1 MWILSDLHL
10 SSRFSLI
17 NKNNLLAILDKIS
30 SGSPDRLLFNGD
42 AFDFARTRDIPS
54 DYSPTPFERKYG
66 MSSSL
71 ENSIRRMHLIIE
83 NNPEIFEILKKM
95 IEKGFILVFIYGNHD
110 SELRYPEVQK
120 ILSDRIGG
128 IVGENLLFSHRVID
142 NNIWIEHGHQYD
154 EENVMDYSGDS
165 YVPEEYTFGYIST
178 KYFGNIVESERRL
191 PRSDASAGEYFIWV
205 FKNFGLKSI
214 RFIIQY
220 FIYSFI
226 VLSRSGIF
234 FPFKE
239 KVNKIPYLYES
250 PIMVSFVRTIKRL
263 YLIQVSLFLFSLI
276 ATLIVV
282 LIKSEVI
289 YVPVIGLMFSLF
301 PLFKINNRDRLD
313 RIFNSVADAIKNSH
327 KIKFVVF
334 GHNHYSKT
342 EGAEYYSSVPSNT
355 ENGFSILKV
364 VDGRLEYVSL

>member
-10 SSRFSLI
+10 SARLSLI
-17 NKNNLLAILDKIS
+17 DKGEVIRILGSIS
-30 SGSPDRLLFNGD
+30 EHLPSQVVFNGD
-42 AFDFARTRDIPS
+42 TFDFARTRDIPS
-54 DYSPTPFERKYG
+54 DYSPTSFERKYG

-71 ENSIRRMHLIIE
+71 ENSIRRMQLIIE
-83 NNPEIFEILKKM
+83 NNPEIFEILKMM
-95 IEKGFILVFIYGNHD
+95 IEKGFVLVFIYGNHD
-110 SELRYPEVQK
+110 SELRYPKVQK

-142 NNIWIEHGHQYD
+142 RNIWIEHGHQYD

-191 PRSDASAGEYFIWV
+191 PRNDASAGEYFIWV

-239 KVNKIPYLYES
+239 KANKIPYLYEY

-263 YLIQVSLFLFSLI
+263 YLIQVLMFLFFLFAI
-276 ATLIVV
+276 FITI
-282 LIKSEVI
+282 LIKSEMV
-289 YVPVIGLMFSLF
+289 YLPMMGLVVSML
-301 PLFKINNRDRLD
+301 PLFKINNRNRLHSK
-313 RIFNSVADAIKNSH
+313 FGLVSH
-327 KIKFVVF
+327 RLKEIYNVRFVVF
-334 GHNHYSKT
+334 GHNHYSTT

-355 ENGFSILKV
+355 ENGISILKV

>member
-1 MWILSDLHL
+1 M
-10 SSRFSLI
+10 I

-54 DYSPTPFERKYG
+54 DYSSTPFERKYG

-95 IEKGFILVFIYGNHD
+95 IEKGFVLVFIYGNHD

-178 KYFGNIVESERRL
+178 KYFGNIVERERRL
-191 PRSDASAGEYFIWV
+191 PRNDASAGEYFIWV

-234 FPFKE
+234 FPFRDRRGE
-239 KVNKIPYLYES
+239 STGNYETPLMS
-250 PIMVSFVRTIKRL
+250 SFVRTINRL
-263 YLIQVSLFLFSLI
+263 YLIQVLMFLFFLFAI
-276 ATLIVV
+276 FITI
-282 LIKSEVI
+282 LIKSEMV
-289 YVPVIGLMFSLF
+289 YLPMMGLVVSML
-301 PLFKINNRDRLD
+301 PLFKINNRNRLHSK
-313 RIFNSVADAIKNSH
+313 FGLVSH
-327 KIKFVVF
+327 RLKEIYNVRFVVF
-334 GHNHYSKT
+334 GHNHYSTT

-355 ENGFSILKV
+355 ENGISILKV